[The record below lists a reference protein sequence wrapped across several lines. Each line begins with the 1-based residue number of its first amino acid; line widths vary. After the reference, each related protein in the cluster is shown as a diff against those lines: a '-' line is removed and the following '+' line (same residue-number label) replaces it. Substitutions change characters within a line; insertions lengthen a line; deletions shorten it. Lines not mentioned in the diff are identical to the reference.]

1 MEWRILIASIFI
13 IILCKAF
20 DDFVDMS
27 IRTDLFNQL
36 IMRFGFIVFVIDF
49 LYIIFTLD
57 FNVGAICV
65 DS

>member
-1 MEWRILIASIFI
+1 MMEWRILIASIFI

-36 IMRFGFIVFVIDF
+36 IMRFGFIAFVIDF
-49 LYIIFTLD
+49 LYIIFTM
-57 FNVGAICV
+57 
-65 DS
+65 